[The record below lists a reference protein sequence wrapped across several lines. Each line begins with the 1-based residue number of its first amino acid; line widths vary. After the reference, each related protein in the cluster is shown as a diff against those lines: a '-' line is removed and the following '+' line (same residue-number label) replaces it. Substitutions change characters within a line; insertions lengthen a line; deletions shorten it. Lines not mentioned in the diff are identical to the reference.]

1 MVIKMKT
8 IIKKVLIPIFLS
20 VICGSICGKLVYDIY
35 DKDISKEIQGEKIYL
50 LQAGAYSTYDS
61 MVKNTLIN
69 NYIYYEDYDGL
80 YKAIIGI
87 TENYN
92 NIELIKNSYG
102 KEVIVS
108 EYYSKNK
115 ELNEKIKE
123 YDKKISKMN
132 NKEEI
137 QNTVL
142 EMLTLYKDNDDK
154 TLVKIST

>member
-154 TLVKIST
+154 TLVKINT